1 LGDCIELAIIANIK
15 LVLTVPATNLLY
27 F

>member
-1 LGDCIELAIIANIK
+1 LAIIANIK